1 MKIHLRKRKQSKN
14 GKVNL
19 FLEFYKGYEIKN
31 GKTSALRNY
40 KSLDLFIYEKPSNHI
55 EKQHNKQTLQLANS
69 IRNKKELDIKSGI
82 YGFNSESKSN
92 ANFIEYFKKLTEDR
106 LKSKGN
112 YGNWDSTLKHLT
124 GYTSGRAIFKNIDEE
139 FCEGFKNYLINNV
152 TKKNGERLSTSS
164 ISSYF
169 NKFRASL
176 KQAVKDRIIS
186 FNASEDIRLPKVI
199 EKEREYLTTEELRKL
214 TKVECRYEVLKRAF
228 LFSCLTG
235 LRWGD
240 VHRLTWKEI
249 HSSEDGTKIH
259 YHQEKTK
266 SLEYLYINKQA
277 LNYLG
282 EREQDNKRVFE
293 GLRYSSYFNV
303 ALCRWVLKAGIT
315 KHITFHCG
323 RHTYA
328 TLLLNTNKVD
338 LLTVSK
344 LLGHKDIKTTQ
355 VYAKIMDKTKRDAVN
370 QLPQINI

>member
-1 MKIHLRKRKQSKN
+1 MKIHLRKRKQSNN
-14 GKVNL
+14 GKINL

-31 GKTSALRNY
+31 GKTNAIRNY

-82 YGFNSESKSN
+82 YGFNSQSKSN
-92 ANFIEYFKKLTEDR
+92 SNFIDYFKKLTEDR
-106 LKSKGN
+106 LQSKGN
-112 YGNWDSTLKHLT
+112 YGNWNSTLKHIIKF
-124 GYTSGRAIFKNIDEE
+124 TSGRILFSNIDEE
-139 FCEGFKNYLINNV
+139 FCEGFKNFLNNKAK
-152 TKKNGERLSTSS
+152 KKNGGNLSSSS

-186 FNASEDIRLPKVI
+186 FNPSVDIKLPKVI
-199 EKEREYLTTEELRKL
+199 EKEREYLTVKELRNL
-214 TKVECRYEVLKRAF
+214 TKVDCRYEILKRAF

-235 LRWGD
+235 MRWGD
-240 VHRLTWKEI
+240 LYRLKWKEV
-249 HSSEDGTKIH
+249 HFSEEGTKIH
-259 YHQEKTK
+259 FHQEKTK

-282 EREQDNKRVFE
+282 SKQEDNEKVFK

-303 ALCRWVLKAGIT
+303 ALSRWILKAGIT

-344 LLGHKDIKTTQ
+344 LLGHKNIKTTQ
-355 VYAKIMDKTKRDAVN
+355 VYAKIMDKTKQDAVN
-370 QLPQINI
+370 QIPNIEI

>member
-14 GKVNL
+14 GKINL
-19 FLEFYKGYEIKN
+19 FLEFYKGYEIRN
-31 GKTSALRNY
+31 GKASALRNY
-40 KSLDLFIYEKPSNHI
+40 KSLDLFIYEKPSNHT

-82 YGFNSESKSN
+82 YGFNSHSKSN
-92 ANFIEYFKKLTEDR
+92 SNFIEYFKKLTEDR

-124 GYTSGRAIFKNIDEE
+124 GYASSRVIFKNIDKE

-152 TKKNGERLSTSS
+152 IKKNGERLSSSS

-186 FNASEDIRLPKVI
+186 FNSSEDIRLPKVI
-199 EKEREYLTTEELRKL
+199 EKEREYLTVEELRNL
-214 TKVECRYEVLKRAF
+214 TKVGCRYEVLKRAF

-240 VHRLTWKEI
+240 VHRLTWKEV
-249 HSSEDGTKIH
+249 HTSKDGTKIH

-266 SLEYLYINKQA
+266 SLEYLFINNQA

-282 EREQDNKRVFE
+282 DRKDNNKRVFE
-293 GLRYSSYFNV
+293 GLKYSSYFNV
-303 ALCRWVLKAGIT
+303 ALSRWVLKAGIT

-370 QLPQINI
+370 QIPEIVI

>member
-1 MKIHLRKRKQSKN
+1 MKIHLRKRKQSNN
-14 GKVNL
+14 GKINL
-19 FLEFYKGYEIKN
+19 FLEYYKGYEIRN

-40 KSLDLFIYEKPSNHI
+40 KSLDLFIYEKPSNHT
-55 EKQHNKQTLQLANS
+55 EKQHNKETLQLANS

-82 YGFNSESKSN
+82 YGFNSHSKSN
-92 ANFIEYFKKLTEDR
+92 SNFMEYFKKLTEDR

-124 GYTSGRAIFKNIDEE
+124 GYTSGRVIFKNIDKE

-152 TKKNGERLSTSS
+152 IKKNGESLSTSS

-186 FNASEDIRLPKVI
+186 FNASEDIKLPKVI
-199 EKEREYLTTEELRKL
+199 EKEREYLTVEELRNL

-240 VHRLTWKEI
+240 VHRLTWKEV
-249 HSSEDGTKIH
+249 HTSEDGTKIH

-266 SLEYLYINKQA
+266 SLEYLFINNQA

-282 EREQDNKRVFE
+282 DRKEDNKRVFE

-303 ALCRWVLKAGIT
+303 ALSRWGLKAGIT

-344 LLGHKDIKTTQ
+344 LLGHKDIKSTQ

-370 QLPQINI
+370 QIPIINI

>member
-14 GKVNL
+14 GKINL
-19 FLEFYKGYEIKN
+19 FLELYKGYEIRN
-31 GKTSALRNY
+31 GKTSALRDY

-82 YGFNSESKSN
+82 YGFNSHSKSN
-92 ANFIEYFKKLTEDR
+92 ANFIEYFKKLTENR

-124 GYTSGRAIFKNIDEE
+124 GYTSGRVIFKNINKE

-152 TKKNGERLSTSS
+152 IKKNGERLSSSS

-186 FNASEDIRLPKVI
+186 FNPSEDIRLPKII
-199 EKEREYLTTEELRKL
+199 EKEREYLTVEELRCL
-214 TKVECRYEVLKRAF
+214 TKVECRYDVLKRAF

-240 VHRLTWKEI
+240 IHRLTWKEV
-249 HSSEDGTKIH
+249 HTSEDGTKIH

-266 SLEYLYINKQA
+266 SLEYLFINNQA

-282 EREQDNKRVFE
+282 NRKDNNKRVFE

-303 ALCRWVLKAGIT
+303 ALSRWVLKAGIT

-370 QLPQINI
+370 QIPNIAI